1 LTLPIYD
8 FVHIDATSRLLKT
21 RADEYFV
28 KTNTYNEARE
38 TLAENHIVILT
49 GHPGEGKTAMAANL
63 ALEGGV
69 RPENCVKLE
78 SARDWEDVN
87 WFLRCFTTV
96 IIDDIF
102 GGVSLDHE
110 RLKDWKRVLNDIEQ
124 RAKEKELKVIF
135 TSRRYIIEE
144 AKEDM
149 DKITMFNKN
158 NVHLDSRYL
167 TANEMKQILNA
178 ILERN
183 DVKEDVDLDDCVAK
197 ARGVFN
203 FHLGEREE
211 IVFGFPECAVLFAT
225 ETLIIHGPD
234 FFKRPERH
242 FKGYIEQLYKSKDIE
257 QFYKFV
263 ALVVVWAQKD
273 QKINETDLKNT
284 KEVSAH
290 VQYVADCFRIE
301 IDHKFIEILKCSL
314 TAYTT

>member
-1 LTLPIYD
+1 MALPID
-8 FVHIDATSRLLKT
+8 NFVFIDATFRFLKT

-28 KTNTYNEARE
+28 KTNTYNEASK
-38 TLAENHIVILT
+38 TLAEKHIVILT

-87 WFLRCFTTV
+87 WSLRCFSTV

-110 RLKDWKRVLNDIEQ
+110 RLSDWKRVLNDIEQ
-124 RAKEKELKVIF
+124 RAKDNELQVIV

-149 DKITMFNKN
+149 DKITMFNNN

-183 DVKEDVDLDDCVAK
+183 GIQEDVNLNDCVAK

-203 FHLGEREE
+203 F
-211 IVFGFPECAVLFAT
+211 FGFPECAVLFAT
-225 ETLIIHGPD
+225 ETLITRGPD
-234 FFKRPERH
+234 FFKRPECH
-242 FKGYIEQLYKSKDIE
+242 FK
-257 QFYKFV
+257 
-263 ALVVVWAQKD
+263 
-273 QKINETDLKNT
+273 
-284 KEVSAH
+284 
-290 VQYVADCFRIE
+290 
-301 IDHKFIEILKCSL
+301 
-314 TAYTT
+314 